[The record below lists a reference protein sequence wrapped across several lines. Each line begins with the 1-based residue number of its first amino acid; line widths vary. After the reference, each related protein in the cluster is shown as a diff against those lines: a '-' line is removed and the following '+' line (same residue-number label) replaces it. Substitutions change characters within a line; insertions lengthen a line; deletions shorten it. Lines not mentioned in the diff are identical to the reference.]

1 MKKNTTKMVAFGGL
15 IAALYVV
22 LTMLAAAL
30 GLASGAIQV
39 RLSEALTILPVF
51 TGAAVPGLTVGCV
64 LANLITGCAP
74 WDVVFGSLATLLG
87 AIGTRLLRK
96 KLLVAWIPPVIS
108 NMAIVP
114 VVLMKVYGV
123 TDVEVFGRVFAERV
137 FFGSLGIER
146 VKSALMIAEPLWVV
160 TVPVITFVSEPWVAE
175 RISSKIN
182 DVSVMGFPSKSH
194 PSLLAAE
201 DETVKFLRVY
211 VLFSSVPPKAF
222 RDRGLYRLQCLRN
235 SG

>member
-96 KLLVAWIPPVIS
+96 KPLVAWIPPVIS

-123 TDVEVFGRVFAERV
+123 TDVEVFGRVFA
-137 FFGSLGIER
+137 G
-146 VKSALMIAEPLWVV
+146 KSIWIMLVV
-160 TVPVITFVSEPWVAE
+160 TVGLGEIIACGMLGLLLYKAIAGDARMM
-175 RISSKIN
+175 RIIG
-182 DVSVMGFPSKSH
+182 D
-194 PSLLAAE
+194 
-201 DETVKFLRVY
+201 
-211 VLFSSVPPKAF
+211 
-222 RDRGLYRLQCLRN
+222 
-235 SG
+235 